1 MRDDHSLRL
10 LEYIYN
16 STSILNF
23 GALFSDG
30 TENYCSPSEPA
41 VGDDLTLRFR
51 TATDNVDGVF
61 VVVNDDRYE
70 MKVVESTP
78 LFDYYQVVI
87 PHVTERIRYYYE
99 VHAGRVVVYYN
110 RVSKH
115 KDLNRNYDFEICP
128 GFHTP
133 DWAKGA
139 VFYQIYVDRFCNG
152 DKSNDV
158 LTNEYSYIG
167 QPVKRI
173 TDFST
178 EAIFRASSTN
188 WTI

>member
-1 MRDDHSLRL
+1 MRDDRSLRL

-30 TENYCSPSEPA
+30 TENYCSPSEPE

-51 TATDNVDGVF
+51 TAVDNVDGVF

-70 MKVVESTP
+70 MKVAEHDM
-78 LFDYYQVVI
+78 LFDYYEVVI

-99 VHAGRVVVYYN
+99 IHAGRVVVYYN

-115 KDLNRNYDFEICP
+115 KDLNRNYDYEVVP
-128 GFHTP
+128 GFKTP

-152 DKSNDV
+152 DTSNDV
-158 LTNEYSYIG
+158 LTNEYAY
-167 QPVKRI
+167 VC
-173 TDFST
+173 
-178 EAIFRASSTN
+178 RA
-188 WTI
+188 